1 MKISTDMF
9 AHDIGRALNWIGS
22 QVGAR
27 VEKRV
32 KTFNNEGRRNPA
44 IQFYYRNTYQL
55 EYAFAQ
61 AWRQYRATGIF
72 PESDDYSPPRPFV
85 RRGYG

>member
-44 IQFYYRNTYQL
+44 IQFYY
-55 EYAFAQ
+55 AFAQ